1 MDPPTI
7 PTAGLLTVDQLRDLA
22 NAGEIDTVIVGFA
35 DMQGRLVG
43 KRISARLF
51 LDEVVDHGVECCDY
65 RRFGFQRELT

>member
-43 KRISARLF
+43 KRIS
-51 LDEVVDHGVECCDY
+51 GVSSSTKSSTTASSAAITSSPSTW
-65 RRFGFQRELT
+65 R